1 MKWYKIFTPELKE
14 LIDSKNLKGLSLIL
28 RELHPA
34 DIADIIRELEPT
46 ERVITLRVLDKTKIA
61 EVFSLLDPEEEE
73 EMLGYFTERRAKA
86 ILLEMNPDDRTQLL
100 DELPASVVKR
110 LLNLFPAEEREE
122 ANILLN
128 YPPQS
133 AGRVMTTEYVDMDTE
148 ITVSAALEHIR
159 KTGPDRETIYTC
171 YAINEKGV
179 LCGVVSLK
187 DIILAKPDQ
196 KISQIM
202 NENVYK
208 VHTTDDQ
215 EDAAKAIQKYDFLS
229 LPVVDSENR
238 LVGIITV
245 DDILDIVEEEATE
258 DFHKMAAIQLPE
270 ERYFRAGYFRQLSS
284 RVIWLFILVLA
295 ATISGKV
302 LQKYSLALS
311 SMIALA
317 YFIPMLMGA
326 GGNIG
331 SQSSTLV
338 IRALATG
345 ELTLKQWWKVL
356 VREAV
361 AGIVI
366 GAVLGTTAFFIAIF
380 LLQNTMLGITVG
392 VSVATVVTVGNLA
405 GAATPLI
412 FSYFRL
418 DPAIVSAPLITTIID
433 VTGIIIYFEIA
444 RRILSIPG

>member
-14 LIDSKNLKGLSLIL
+14 LIETKNLKGLSLIL

-73 EMLGYFTERRAKA
+73 EMLGYFTEHRAKA
-86 ILLEMNPDDRTQLL
+86 ILLEMSPDDRTQLL

-110 LLNLFPAEEREE
+110 LLNLFPVEEREE

-128 YPPQS
+128 YPPES
-133 AGRVMTTEYVDMDTE
+133 AGRVMTTEYVDLGTE
-148 ITVSAALEHIR
+148 ITVSEALEHIR

-171 YAINEKGV
+171 YAINEKRV

-187 DIILAKPDQ
+187 DIILAKSDQ

-208 VHTTDDQ
+208 VNTTDDQ
-215 EDAAKAIQKYDFLS
+215 EEAARAIQKYDFLS

-270 ERYFRAGYFRQLSS
+270 ERYFRAGYFKQLSG
-284 RVIWLFILVLA
+284 RVVWLFVLILA

-302 LQKYSLALS
+302 LQNYSLALS
-311 SMIALA
+311 SIIALA

-356 VREAV
+356 VREAC
-361 AGIVI
+361 AGLVI

-412 FSYFRL
+412 FSYLRL

>member
-34 DIADIIRELEPT
+34 DIADIIREMEPT

-73 EMLGYFTERRAKA
+73 EMLGYFTERKAKA
-86 ILLEMNPDDRTQLL
+86 ILLEMSPDDRTQLL

-110 LLNLFPAEEREE
+110 LLNLFPVEEREE

-133 AGRVMTTEYVDMDTE
+133 AGRVMTTEYVDMGTE
-148 ITVSAALEHIR
+148 ITVSEALEHIR

-284 RVIWLFILVLA
+284 RVIWLFILILA
-295 ATISGKV
+295 ATISGKI
-302 LQKYSLALS
+302 LQRYSLALS

-392 VSVATVVTVGNLA
+392 VSVATVVAVGNLA

-412 FSYFRL
+412 FSYLKL

-433 VTGIIIYFEIA
+433 ITGIVIYFEIA
-444 RRILSIPG
+444 RRILDIPG

>member
-28 RELHPA
+28 REIHPA

-46 ERVITLRVLDKTKIA
+46 ERVIAFRVLDKTKIA

-73 EMLGYFTERRAKA
+73 ELLRYFTEQRVKE
-86 ILLEMNPDDRTQLL
+86 ILLEMSPDDRTQLL
-100 DELPASVVKR
+100 DELPASVVNK
-110 LLNLFPAEEREE
+110 LLKLLPKEERDE
-122 ANILLN
+122 ANLLLN

-133 AGRVMTTEYVDMDTE
+133 AGRVMTTEYVDLRTE
-148 ITVSAALEHIR
+148 ITVSEALEHIR

-171 YAINEKGV
+171 YAINEKRI
-179 LCGVVSLK
+179 LCGVASLK

-196 KISQIM
+196 KISEIM
-202 NENVYK
+202 IENVFK
-208 VHTTDDQ
+208 INTTDDQ
-215 EDAAKAIQKYDFLS
+215 EEAVKVIQKYDFLS

-245 DDILDIVEEEATE
+245 DDILDIAEEEATE

-270 ERYFRAGYFRQLSS
+270 EKYFRSGFFKHLSG
-284 RVIWLFILVLA
+284 RVVWLFVLILA
-295 ATISGKV
+295 ATISGKL

-311 SMIALA
+311 SIIALA

-338 IRALATG
+338 VRALATG
-345 ELTLKQWWKVL
+345 ELTLRQWWKVL
-356 VREAV
+356 VRETC

-366 GAVLGTTAFFIAIF
+366 GAVLGTTAFFIAII
-380 LLQNTMLGITVG
+380 LLKNTMLGITVG
-392 VSVATVVTVGNLA
+392 ISVTTVVAVGNLA

-412 FSYFRL
+412 FRYLRL

-444 RRILSIPG
+444 KRILNI

>member
-14 LIDSKNLKGLSLIL
+14 LIESKNLKGLSLIL

-46 ERVITLRVLDKTKIA
+46 ERVITLRVLNKTKIA

-73 EMLGYFTERRAKA
+73 EMLGYFTEHRAKA
-86 ILLEMNPDDRTQLL
+86 ILLEMSPDDRTQLL

-110 LLNLFPAEEREE
+110 LLNLFPVEEREE

-128 YPPQS
+128 YPPES
-133 AGRVMTTEYVDMDTE
+133 AGRVMTTEYVDLGTE
-148 ITVSAALEHIR
+148 ITVSEALEHIR

-171 YAINEKGV
+171 YAINEKRV

-187 DIILAKPDQ
+187 DIILAKSDQ

-208 VHTTDDQ
+208 VNTTDDQ
-215 EDAAKAIQKYDFLS
+215 EEAARAIQKYDFLS

-270 ERYFRAGYFRQLSS
+270 ERYFRAGYFKQLSG
-284 RVIWLFILVLA
+284 RVVWLFVLILA

-302 LQKYSLALS
+302 LQNYSLALS
-311 SMIALA
+311 SIIALA

-345 ELTLKQWWKVL
+345 ELTLREWWKVL

-361 AGIVI
+361 AGVVI

-412 FSYFRL
+412 FSYLRL

>member
-1 MKWYKIFTPELKE
+1 MQWYKIFTPELKE
-14 LIDSKNLKGLSLIL
+14 LIDSKNIRALSLLLKEI
-28 RELHPA
+28 HPA

-46 ERVITLRVLDKTKIA
+46 ERVITLRVLDKVKIA
-61 EVFSLLDPEEEE
+61 EVFSLLDPEEEKE
-73 EMLGYFTERRAKA
+73 LLGYFTERRAKS
-86 ILLEMNPDDRTQLL
+86 ILLEMSPDDRTQLL
-100 DELPASVVKR
+100 DELPASVVKK
-110 LLNLFPAEEREE
+110 LLNLLPSEEREE

-133 AGRVMTTEYVDMDTE
+133 AGRVMTTEYVDLKTE
-148 ITVSAALEHIR
+148 ISVSEALEHIR
-159 KTGPDRETIYTC
+159 RTGPDRETIYTC
-171 YAINEKGV
+171 YAINEKRV

-187 DIILAKPDQ
+187 DIILAKSEQ
-196 KISQIM
+196 KICHIM

-215 EDAAKAIQKYDFLS
+215 EEAAKAIQKYDFLS

-270 ERYFRAGYFRQLSS
+270 ERYFRAGYFKQLSG
-284 RVIWLFILVLA
+284 RVGWLFILVLA
-295 ATISGKV
+295 ATISGKL

-311 SMIALA
+311 SIIALA

-345 ELTLKQWWKVL
+345 ELTLGQWWKVL
-356 VREAV
+356 VREAC
-361 AGIVI
+361 AGCVI
-366 GAVLGTTAFFIAIF
+366 GVVLGATAFFIAIF
-380 LLQNTMLGITVG
+380 LLHNTMLGITVG
-392 VSVATVVTVGNLA
+392 ISVATVVAVGNLA

-412 FSYFRL
+412 FSYFKL

-444 RRILSIPG
+444 RRMLSIPT

>member
-1 MKWYKIFTPELKE
+1 MQWYKIFTPELKE
-14 LIDSKNLKGLSLIL
+14 LIDSNNIRALSLLLKEI
-28 RELHPA
+28 HPA
-34 DIADIIRELEPT
+34 DIADIIRELEPP
-46 ERVITLRVLDKTKIA
+46 ERVITLRVLDKVKIT
-61 EVFSLLDPEEEE
+61 EVFSLLDPEEEKE
-73 EMLGYFTERRAKA
+73 LLGYFTERRAKS
-86 ILLEMNPDDRTQLL
+86 ILLEMSPDDRTQLL
-100 DELPASVVKR
+100 DELPASVVKK
-110 LLNLFPAEEREE
+110 LLNLLPTEEREE

-133 AGRVMTTEYVDMDTE
+133 AGRVMTTEYVDLKTE
-148 ITVSAALEHIR
+148 ITVSEALEHIR

-171 YAINEKGV
+171 YAINENRV

-187 DIILAKPDQ
+187 DIILARSDQ
-196 KISQIM
+196 KICHIM
-202 NENVYK
+202 SENIYK

-215 EDAAKAIQKYDFLS
+215 EEAAKAIQKYDFLS

-270 ERYFRAGYFRQLSS
+270 ERYFRAGYFKQLSG
-284 RVIWLFILVLA
+284 RIGWLFVLVLA

-311 SMIALA
+311 SIIALA

-345 ELTLKQWWKVL
+345 ELMLGQWWKVL
-356 VREAV
+356 VRETCAGCV
-361 AGIVI
+361 IGIV
-366 GAVLGTTAFFIAIF
+366 LGSTAFFIAIF
-380 LLQNTMLGITVG
+380 LLHNTMLGITVG
-392 VSVATVVTVGNLA
+392 ISVATVVAVGNLA

-412 FSYFRL
+412 FSYFKL

-444 RRILSIPG
+444 RRMLSIPT

>member
-14 LIDSKNLKGLSLIL
+14 LIESKNFKGLSHIL

-34 DIADIIRELEPT
+34 DIVDIIRELEPT
-46 ERVITLRVLDKTKIA
+46 ESVIAFRVLDKTKIA
-61 EVFSLLDPEEEE
+61 EVFSLLHPEEEE
-73 EMLGYFTERRAKA
+73 DLLKYFTEYRVKE
-86 ILLEMNPDDRTQLL
+86 ILLEMSPDDRTQLL
-100 DELPASVVKR
+100 DELPASVVKKYLR
-110 LLNLFPAEEREE
+110 LLPKEERDE

-133 AGRVMTTEYVDMDTE
+133 AGRVMTTEYVDLKTE
-148 ITVSAALEHIR
+148 MLISEALEHIR
-159 KTGPDRETIYTC
+159 RTGPDRETIYTC
-171 YAINEKGV
+171 YAINEKRI

-196 KISQIM
+196 KVSQIM
-202 NENVYK
+202 NEKILK
-208 VHTTDDQ
+208 VNTTDDQ
-215 EDAAKAIQKYDFLS
+215 EEVARAIQKYDFLS

-238 LVGIITV
+238 LVGIVTV
-245 DDILDIVEEEATE
+245 DDILDIVQEEATE
-258 DFHKMAAIQLPE
+258 DFHKMAAMQLPE
-270 ERYFRAGYFRQLSS
+270 EQYFRAGFFKHVSG
-284 RVIWLFILVLA
+284 RVVWLFVLILA
-295 ATISGKV
+295 ATVSGKI

-311 SMIALA
+311 SIIALA

-356 VREAV
+356 LREAG
-361 AGIVI
+361 AGVVI
-366 GAVLGTTAFFIAIF
+366 GITLGFTAFAIAMIF
-380 LLQNTMLGITVG
+380 LGDKMMGITVG
-392 VSVATVVTVGNLA
+392 VSVTIVVLVGNMA
-405 GAATPLI
+405 GAITPLV
-412 FSYFRL
+412 FRYLRL

-444 RRILSIPG
+444 RRILSISD

>member
-14 LIDSKNLKGLSLIL
+14 LIETKNLKGLSLIL

-46 ERVITLRVLDKTKIA
+46 ERVITLRVLDKIKIA

-73 EMLGYFTERRAKA
+73 EMLGYFTEHRAKA
-86 ILLEMNPDDRTQLL
+86 ILLEMSPDDRTQLL

-110 LLNLFPAEEREE
+110 LLNLFPVEEREE

-128 YPPQS
+128 YPPES
-133 AGRVMTTEYVDMDTE
+133 AGRVMTTEYVDLGTE
-148 ITVSAALEHIR
+148 ITVSEALEHIR

-171 YAINEKGV
+171 YAINEKRV

-208 VHTTDDQ
+208 VNTTDDQ
-215 EDAAKAIQKYDFLS
+215 EEAARAIQKYDFLS

-270 ERYFRAGYFRQLSS
+270 ERYFRAGYFKQLSG
-284 RVIWLFILVLA
+284 RVVWLFVLILA

-302 LQKYSLALS
+302 LQNYSLALS
-311 SMIALA
+311 SIIALA

-356 VREAV
+356 VREAC
-361 AGIVI
+361 AGLVI

-412 FSYFRL
+412 FSYLRL

>member
-14 LIDSKNLKGLSLIL
+14 LIESKNLKGLSLIL

-34 DIADIIRELEPT
+34 DIADIIREMEPT
-46 ERVITLRVLDKTKIA
+46 ERVITLRVLNKTMIA

-73 EMLGYFTERRAKA
+73 EMLGYFTEHRAKA
-86 ILLEMNPDDRTQLL
+86 ILLEMSPDDRTQLL

-110 LLNLFPAEEREE
+110 LLNLFPAEDREE

-133 AGRVMTTEYVDMDTE
+133 AGRVMTTEYVDMGTE
-148 ITVSAALEHIR
+148 ITVSEALEHIR

-171 YAINEKGV
+171 YAINEKRV

-208 VHTTDDQ
+208 VNTTDDQ
-215 EDAAKAIQKYDFLS
+215 EEAAKAIQKYDFLS

-270 ERYFRAGYFRQLSS
+270 ERYFRAGYFKQLSG

-302 LQKYSLALS
+302 LQKYSVALS
-311 SMIALA
+311 SIIALV

-345 ELTLKQWWKVL
+345 ELTLREWWKVL
-356 VREAV
+356 VREAC
-361 AGIVI
+361 AGLII

-380 LLQNTMLGITVG
+380 LLQNTLLGVTVG
-392 VSVATVVTVGNLA
+392 ISVATVVAVGNLA

-412 FSYFRL
+412 FSYLKL

>member
-14 LIDSKNLKGLSLIL
+14 LIETKNLKGLSLIL

-73 EMLGYFTERRAKA
+73 EMLEYFTEHRAKA
-86 ILLEMNPDDRTQLL
+86 ILLEMSPDDRTQLL

-110 LLNLFPAEEREE
+110 LLNLFPVEEREE

-128 YPPQS
+128 YPPES
-133 AGRVMTTEYVDMDTE
+133 AGRVMTTEYVDLGTE
-148 ITVSAALEHIR
+148 ITVSEALEHIR

-171 YAINEKGV
+171 YAINEKRV

-187 DIILAKPDQ
+187 DIILAKSDQ

-208 VHTTDDQ
+208 VNTTDDQ
-215 EDAAKAIQKYDFLS
+215 EEAARAIQKYDFLS

-270 ERYFRAGYFRQLSS
+270 ERYFRAGYFKQLSG
-284 RVIWLFILVLA
+284 RVVWLFVLILA

-302 LQKYSLALS
+302 LQNYSLALS
-311 SMIALA
+311 SIIALA

-356 VREAV
+356 VREAC
-361 AGIVI
+361 AGLVI

-412 FSYFRL
+412 FSYLRL

-444 RRILSIPG
+444 RRILSIPS

>member
-14 LIDSKNLKGLSLIL
+14 LIDSKNLKGLSSIL

-34 DIADIIRELEPT
+34 DIVDIIRELEPT
-46 ERVITLRVLDKTKIA
+46 ERVIALRVLDKIKIA
-61 EVFSLLDPEEEE
+61 ETFSLLHPEEEE
-73 EMLGYFTERRAKA
+73 ELLRYFTEQRVKE
-86 ILLEMNPDDRTQLL
+86 ILLEMDPDDRTQLL
-100 DELPASVVKR
+100 DELPASVVKKYLR
-110 LLNLFPAEEREE
+110 LLPKEERDE

-133 AGRVMTTEYVDMDTE
+133 AGRVMTTEYVDLKTE
-148 ITVSAALEHIR
+148 MSVSEALEHIR

-171 YAINEKGV
+171 YAINEKRI

-187 DIILAKPDQ
+187 DIILAKSDQ
-196 KISQIM
+196 KISKIM

-208 VHTTDDQ
+208 VNTTDDQ
-215 EDAAKAIQKYDFLS
+215 EEVAKAIQKYDFLS

-245 DDILDIVEEEATE
+245 DDILDIVQEEVTE
-258 DFHKMAAIQLPE
+258 DFHKMAAMQLPE
-270 ERYFRAGYFRQLSS
+270 EKYFRAGFFKHVSG
-284 RVIWLFILVLA
+284 RVVWLFVLVLA
-295 ATISGKV
+295 ATVSGKL

-311 SMIALA
+311 SVIALA

-331 SQSSTLV
+331 AQSSTLV

-345 ELTLKQWWKVL
+345 ELTLKQWSNVLWK
-356 VREAV
+356 EIGT
-361 AGIVI
+361 GILI
-366 GAVLGTTAFFIAIF
+366 GIILGLTAFIIAVIF
-380 LLQNTMLGITVG
+380 LGEAMIGITVG
-392 VSVATVVTVGNLA
+392 VSVATVVVVGNMA
-405 GAATPLI
+405 GAITPLV
-412 FSYFRL
+412 FRYLRL

-444 RRILSIPG
+444 RRILNV

>member
-34 DIADIIRELEPT
+34 DIADIIREMEPT

-73 EMLGYFTERRAKA
+73 EMLGYFTERKAKA
-86 ILLEMNPDDRTQLL
+86 ILLEMSPDDRTQLL

-110 LLNLFPAEEREE
+110 LLNLFPVEEREE

-133 AGRVMTTEYVDMDTE
+133 AGKVMTTEYVDMGTE
-148 ITVSAALEHIR
+148 ITVSEALEHIR

-284 RVIWLFILVLA
+284 RVIWLFILILA
-295 ATISGKV
+295 ATISGKI
-302 LQKYSLALS
+302 LQRYSLALS

-392 VSVATVVTVGNLA
+392 VSVATVVAVGNLA

-412 FSYFRL
+412 FSYLKL

-433 VTGIIIYFEIA
+433 ITGIVIYFEIA
-444 RRILSIPG
+444 RRILDIPG

>member
-14 LIDSKNLKGLSLIL
+14 LIETKNLKGLSLIL

-46 ERVITLRVLDKTKIA
+46 ERVITLRVLDKIKIA

-73 EMLGYFTERRAKA
+73 EMLGYFTEHRAKA
-86 ILLEMNPDDRTQLL
+86 ILLEMSPDDRTQLL

-110 LLNLFPAEEREE
+110 LLNLFPVEEREE

-128 YPPQS
+128 YPPES
-133 AGRVMTTEYVDMDTE
+133 AGRVMTTEYVDLGTE
-148 ITVSAALEHIR
+148 ITVSEALEHIR

-171 YAINEKGV
+171 YAINEKRV

-202 NENVYK
+202 NEKIYK
-208 VHTTDDQ
+208 VNTTDDQ
-215 EDAAKAIQKYDFLS
+215 EEAARAIQKYDFLS

-270 ERYFRAGYFRQLSS
+270 ERYFRAGYFKQLSG
-284 RVIWLFILVLA
+284 RVIWLFVLVLA

-302 LQKYSLALS
+302 LQNYSLALS
-311 SMIALA
+311 SIIALA

-345 ELTLKQWWKVL
+345 ELTLREWWKVL

-361 AGIVI
+361 AGVVI

-380 LLQNTMLGITVG
+380 LLQNTMLGVTVG
-392 VSVATVVTVGNLA
+392 ISVATVVAVGNLA

-412 FSYFRL
+412 FSYLKL

-444 RRILSIPG
+444 RRILSVPG

>member
-34 DIADIIRELEPT
+34 DIADIIREMEPT

-73 EMLGYFTERRAKA
+73 EMLGYFTERKAKA
-86 ILLEMNPDDRTQLL
+86 ILLEMSPDDRTQLL

-110 LLNLFPAEEREE
+110 LLNLFPVEEREE

-133 AGRVMTTEYVDMDTE
+133 AGKVMTTEYVDMGTE
-148 ITVSAALEHIR
+148 ITVSEALEHIR

-284 RVIWLFILVLA
+284 RVIWLFILILA
-295 ATISGKV
+295 ATISGKI
-302 LQKYSLALS
+302 LQRYSLALS

-412 FSYFRL
+412 FSYLKL

-433 VTGIIIYFEIA
+433 ITGIVIYFEIA
-444 RRILSIPG
+444 RRILDIPG